1 MGLFS
6 KEGVDVI
13 DLPELH
19 RRKLINLPERE
30 KSEDLGQKFTK
41 DGFFDLSSTEQNI
54 NSINRTSQ
62 EQEKQTISPQTPNS
76 QVTDFLSD
84 FASIGASSPFTQIQE
99 TPHSNTRDAT
109 NNESEHIKD
118 IKWRI
123 ENLEFKLEQLIER
136 VNSINITKL

>member
-41 DGFFDLSSTEQNI
+41 DGFFDLSNTEQNI
-54 NSINRTSQ
+54 NSINQTSQ

-84 FASIGASSPFTQIQE
+84 FASIGASNSPMQIQE
-99 TPHSNTRDAT
+99 HNPASKTRDAT
-109 NNESEHIKD
+109 NNESESIKD

-136 VNSINITKL
+136 LN